1 MFSRAYSA
9 RKDNKVVKLPGPA
22 TIGNAIGN
30 TVAISRLDSSCLN
43 KLTPSTISR
52 AIKKSI
58 KDPATANS
66 FTLIPI
72 RFRISSPINKKIIS
86 TKAAIT
92 EALPLL
98 IVPFFSR
105 KEIMIGILPTISI
118 TANNTIVAVAISLK
132 LKPITNVFRV
142 QN

>member
-86 TKAAIT
+86 TNAAIT